1 MKGQRNKANLG
12 VYGMR
17 SCEEIMDGHGDEMIG
32 VRQAKGR
39 GDGWDEC
46 ERRESSEMAKECFEE
61 KVEVGVKEEREM
73 LGGVVWL
80 VAAVVVSIRDGG
92 R

>member
-1 MKGQRNKANLG
+1 MKGQRNEANLG

-39 GDGWDEC
+39 GDG
-46 ERRESSEMAKECFEE
+46 
-61 KVEVGVKEEREM
+61 
-73 LGGVVWL
+73 
-80 VAAVVVSIRDGG
+80 
-92 R
+92 